1 MSLSHLI
8 AVARGDKPADTVL
21 KNARIVNV
29 LTCSIEKGNVAL
41 YGKQIAGIG
50 NYSEAEKVIDLKG
63 AYLAPGFID
72 GHVHIESSM
81 LHPAQFARTVVPHG
95 TTSISTDLHEITNVA
110 GLDGIRFVMN
120 CSRRLPMDFFF
131 QVASCVPATHMETAG
146 AAIGTAEIVRLLK
159 WENNIGLG
167 EMMNYPGV
175 INAFTPVIG
184 ALEAARDHVIAGH
197 APSLSGRQLNAYI
210 AANIYS
216 DHETTEL
223 EEGREKLARG
233 LSLMIREGTT
243 EKNLATLL
251 PLVTD
256 NTWPRFMFVSDD
268 RSCSDL
274 LEDGHVD
281 AIIRKAIKLGL
292 DPIRAIQLVTC
303 NPAHYFRL
311 HDLGRITPG
320 ARANLVTF
328 SDLKKIDIDM
338 VFYNGSLAAKGGR
351 YLGTASNNVP
361 HKLIHSIN
369 IKPFHAESLE
379 LKIKKDEF
387 PVIELIPGQIVTRK
401 KMVKIRKGIF
411 QPDTTRDLLK
421 AVVIERHK
429 ATGNIGLG
437 IVKGFGIK
445 NGAIA
450 STIAHD
456 SHNIVAVGSNDRD
469 IMAAAK
475 AIVEMNGGLVVC
487 QEGKVIARLPLP
499 VCGLLATG
507 DASEVSRQFDRL
519 EKTASRL
526 GKLPPAPF
534 ALLSFIALPVI
545 PELRLTDKG
554 IVDVLQFKLIS

>member
-1 MSLSHLI
+1 MSLADLI
-8 AVARGDKPADTVL
+8 AVARGDQPADLIL
-21 KNARIVNV
+21 KNARIINV
-29 LTCSIEKGNVAL
+29 LTGNIEKGNVAV

-50 NYSEAEKVIDLKG
+50 DYTEAKKSIDLKC

-81 LHPAQFARTVVPHG
+81 LHPAQYAAAVVSHG
-95 TTSISTDLHEITNVA
+95 TTSISTDLHEITNVS

-120 CSRRLPMDFFF
+120 CSRNLPLDFFF
-131 QVASCVPATHMETAG
+131 QAASCVPATHMETAG
-146 AAIGTAEIVRLLK
+146 ASIGAAEIARLLK
-159 WENNIGLG
+159 WKNNVGLG

-175 INAFTPVIG
+175 INAFKPVIDE
-184 ALEAARDHVIAGH
+184 LEVAHDHVIAGH
-197 APSLSGRQLNAYI
+197 APGLSGKQLNAYI
-210 AANIYS
+210 AGNIYS
-216 DHETTEL
+216 DHETTGL

-233 LSLMIREGTT
+233 LSLMIREGTS

-256 NTWPRFMFVSDD
+256 KTWPRCMFVVDD

-274 LEDGHVD
+274 LEDGDVD
-281 AIIRKAIKLGL
+281 AIVRKAIKLGL
-292 DPIRAIQLVTC
+292 DPIRAIQLVTV

-311 HDLGRITPG
+311 HELGRIAPG

-338 VFYNGSLAAKGGR
+338 VFFNGKLVAKGGK
-351 YLGTASNNVP
+351 YLGAPVNKTPAGLMHSVNV
-361 HKLIHSIN
+361 
-369 IKPFHAESLE
+369 KPFKAAALQ
-379 LKIKKDEF
+379 LKLHGGEF

-401 KMVKIRKGIF
+401 KMVKINKGIF
-411 QPDTTRDLLK
+411 QPDTSRDLLK
-421 AVVIERHK
+421 AVVVERHK
-429 ATGNIGLG
+429 ATGNTGLG

-456 SHNIVAVGSNDRD
+456 SHNIVVVGTNDRD
-469 IMAAAK
+469 ILAAIN
-475 AIVEMNGGLVVC
+475 AIEEMQGGLVVC
-487 QEGKVIARLPLP
+487 RDGQVLARLPLP
-499 VCGLLATG
+499 VCGLLSTDPAPK
-507 DASEVSRQFDRL
+507 VSSQFDRL
-519 EKTASRL
+519 EKVAAKL

-554 IVDVLQFKLIS
+554 IVDVLQFKIIG